1 MLDTLISEDPSA
13 FFKKIN
19 PIDTSFEKGSRVYFY
34 APQSVGGILPKSCQ
48 VLSNFYDLEFKA
60 KAGSLEIS
68 PGEFNIPNWG
78 ALYEVKP
85 WTNHST
91 KESIRV
97 PDEGPFVLNINPGF
111 VWRSGCPRSFV
122 KANIASHVAVD
133 LDDNGPHLFLLN
145 SLPVGS
151 EQLVEIESDAPLP
164 SEFCTELNYWLNKID
179 LSYSALD
186 PQSSIFDISPFP
198 EEISEYSYPIIG
210 QKETSIALPNL
221 FSEKDC
227 DTLVELHVSCP
238 PGMVIPI
245 EGMSL
250 SIQDHIIPVCATDID
265 SGTIISFFYPRN
277 ILPASD
283 EVQLDLHPI
292 QTSSPSESKNVHLQG
307 AVIRPV
313 VREPLHEIILGA
325 NSESNYY
332 GRGFYSREFFGDS
345 IPVRWTSSQTELH
358 IYGLNENRP
367 RVLSLVYSDDR
378 PRSAPDADLLVLIN
392 GEEMENVKIRRW
404 PNGPLKLWEAEIPP
418 ELWQPGIQNLQF
430 ICQPFSPKDYSESL
444 DSRQLGIMLHKVI
457 VETIFP

>member
-1 MLDTLISEDPSA
+1 MT
-13 FFKKIN
+13 
-19 PIDTSFEKGSRVYFY
+19 
-34 APQSVGGILPKSCQ
+34 
-48 VLSNFYDLEFKA
+48 
-60 KAGSLEIS
+60 
-68 PGEFNIPNWG
+68 
-78 ALYEVKP
+78 
-85 WTNHST
+85 
-91 KESIRV
+91 IR
-97 PDEGPFVLNINPGF
+97 
-111 VWRSGCPRSFV
+111 
-122 KANIASHVAVD
+122 
-133 LDDNGPHLFLLN
+133 LF
-145 SLPVGS
+145 GY
-151 EQLVEIESDAPLP
+151 PL
-164 SEFCTELNYWLNKID
+164 
-179 LSYSALD
+179 
-186 PQSSIFDISPFP
+186 
-198 EEISEYSYPIIG
+198 
-210 QKETSIALPNL
+210 ALPNL